1 MSSSSLNQV
10 KTMSNY
16 GFYVSGNTTD
26 PIFAK
31 GKIESKPSLFLHGSS
46 LYIDYSNTSNISDLV
61 YIKKT
66 FGSFTAGVTFYVPPV
81 QYYDGNNNIQTTIGG
96 TAYFNKL
103 INGDKVVV
111 AKVINGFTAPTNY
124 SSFEKNNFIK
134 NLEYNFS
141 STQSLTG
148 YFLVNSM
155 PSMSPNRF
163 KGLGIIGS
171 IFGFEEYLSFETGGT
186 AENIDRLKVNGYCEL
201 KDGQE
206 IIYFESGGT
215 AQNLIETNSEIG
227 LYIRGDPDL
236 ITAPKY
242 SSIPVVLVLKVK
254 NSGSVIS
261 CFENQSFNQ
270 AILRKNQF
278 GVASASY
285 AIIDNCASCID
296 ANYSDPVAG
305 YKNDIGEFFNSL
317 IYIKLTNSSTALASS
332 AFSATLNV
340 ATNPNIII
348 GGANNSIIKID
359 ISHPSLIGY
368 DLLIYSEPTRKT
380 LLDTNQFEKFGKL
393 GYINSFGILKNYI
406 TNSTLYCTLQ
416 NSQTSAEVRFT
427 IKV

>member
-1 MSSSSLNQV
+1 MSTSSLNQV

-16 GFYVSGNTTD
+16 GFYVSGNTLD

-31 GKIESKPSLFLHGSS
+31 GKIESKPSISFYGSS

-61 YIKKT
+61 YLKKT
-66 FGSFTAGVTFYVPPV
+66 FGSFTAGVTFYIPPV

-103 INGDKVVV
+103 INGDRVVV
-111 AKVINGFTAPTNY
+111 ANIISGFTTPTNY
-124 SSFEKNNFIK
+124 SFFEKNNFIK
-134 NLEYNFS
+134 NIEYNFS
-141 STQSLTG
+141 TSQSLTG

-171 IFGFEEYLSFETGGT
+171 IFGFEEYISLDGGT
-186 AENIDRLKVNGYCEL
+186 AENADRLKVYGYCEL

-215 AQNLIETNSEIG
+215 AQNLIETNSEIS
-227 LYIRGDPDL
+227 LYVRGDPDL

-242 SSIPVVLVLKVK
+242 SSVPVVLILKVK

-278 GVASASY
+278 GAASYAY

-296 ANYSDPVAG
+296 ANYSDPVNG

-317 IYIKLTNSSTALASS
+317 IFIKLTNSSVAFATS

-340 ATNPNIII
+340 ASNPNIII

-380 LLDTNQFEKFGKL
+380 LLNINQFEKFGKL
-393 GYINSFGILKNYI
+393 GYINSFAILKNYI

-416 NSQTSAEVRFT
+416 NSQTSAEVQFT